1 MSETALT
8 SLTLAQAAEGIRSGA
23 VSPVDLTGAYLDRI
37 AALDGR
43 FKAFLTVFGDQA
55 MAAARAAEG
64 EIQAGRYRGPLHGV
78 PYAIKDLVYTR
89 EGATTAGSKVL
100 ADFRPGFDA
109 AVIERL
115 NQAGAIALGKTALHE
130 FAYGPTGVNPHYGTP
145 RNPWGADRI
154 PGGSSSGSA
163 VAVSAALIPWAI
175 GSDTGG
181 SIRIPAALCGVVGLK
196 PTYGRVSRFGVLG
209 LSWSMDHVGPLART
223 VEDAA
228 LALSAMAG
236 YDARDPASADQPV
249 PDFVRG
255 IGDVVRGL
263 RVGVVR
269 DYFFRNLDP
278 EVAAAVEAAATVLAK
293 AGATVSEVA
302 FPLAA
307 HSSVINQPV
316 MLSEA
321 ATYHQGLLRKHWDMY
336 SPMVR
341 GRLTPGFAVTAT
353 MYLNGQRARAL
364 LTRQALDLLS
374 QVDVLL
380 TPTEPVGA
388 PRIGDDTLNI
398 EGRTEGVVNA
408 MTRLTRPFNL
418 TGLPAVSL
426 PCGFTSEGLPI
437 GLQLAGRPWDEATVL
452 RAAHAFEQATD
463 WHTRRPS
470 E

>member
-1 MSETALT
+1 MSPDSLT
-8 SLTLAQAAEGIRSGA
+8 SLTLAQAAERIRSGSL
-23 VSPVDLTGAYLDRI
+23 SPVELTQAYLDRI

-43 FKAFLTVFGDQA
+43 FNAFLTVFSDQA
-55 MAAARAAEG
+55 LAAAREAAS
-64 EIQAGRYRGPLHGV
+64 EIKAGRYRGPLHGI
-78 PYAIKDLVYTR
+78 PYGIKDLVYTR
-89 EGATTAGSKVL
+89 SGATTAGSRVL

-109 AVIERL
+109 GVIERL
-115 NQAGAIALGKTALHE
+115 NAAGAIALGKTALHE

-145 RNPWGADRI
+145 QNPWGADRV
-154 PGGSSSGSA
+154 PGGSSSGSG
-163 VAVSAALIPWAI
+163 VAVSAELIPWAI

-181 SIRIPAALCGVVGLK
+181 SIRIPAAFCGVVGLK

-228 LALSAMAG
+228 LALGGMAG
-236 YDARDPASADQPV
+236 YDRRDPASGNQPA
-249 PDFVRG
+249 PDFAQG
-255 IGDVVRGL
+255 INDGVRGL

-278 EVAAAVEAAATVLAK
+278 DVAAAVETAAGVRAK
-293 AGATVSEVA
+293 AGAAVTEVA
-302 FPLAA
+302 LPLAA
-307 HSSVINQPV
+307 HSSVINLPV
-316 MLSEA
+316 QLSEA
-321 ATYHQGLLRKHWDMY
+321 ATYHQALLRKHWDLY

-341 GRLTPGFAVTAT
+341 SRLLPGFAVTAT

-364 LTRQALDLLS
+364 LTQQARDLLT

-388 PRIGDDTLNI
+388 PRIGDDVVNI
-398 EGRTEGVVNA
+398 DGRAEGVVNA
-408 MTRLTRPFNL
+408 LTRLTRPFNL
-418 TGLPAVSL
+418 TGLPAISV

-452 RAAHAFEQATD
+452 RAARAFEQATD
-463 WHTRRPS
+463 WHTRRPPS
-470 E
+470 